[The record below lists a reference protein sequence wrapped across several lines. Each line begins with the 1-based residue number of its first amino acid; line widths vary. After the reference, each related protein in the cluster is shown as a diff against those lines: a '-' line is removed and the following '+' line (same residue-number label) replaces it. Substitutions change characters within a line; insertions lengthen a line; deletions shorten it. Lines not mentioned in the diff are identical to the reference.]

1 MPRALVLSLPRS
13 AAAGGITALMSGAG
27 SGDWGGCCPCKGEK
41 RGMKEL
47 PSPLFCHG
55 SKVSVGESKLCH
67 TVLLLESLITRL
79 PVSRRVTVVCLPED
93 VLLSHT
99 VVPLVSART
108 RLPSW
113 PSDTLEP

>member
-1 MPRALVLSLPRS
+1 MTSSRLARS
-13 AAAGGITALMSGAG
+13 VQAKAGGS
-27 SGDWGGCCPCKGEK
+27 P
-41 RGMKEL
+41 RREL
-47 PSPLFCHG
+47 LFCHG
-55 SKVSVGESKLCH
+55 SKVSVGEWKLCH

-113 PSDTLEP
+113 PSDILEPYRFTGE

>member
-41 RGMKEL
+41 RGCVFL
-47 PSPLFCHG
+47 RFCHG

>member
-1 MPRALVLSLPRS
+1 MSCSPLGIALSLKLPVCLERRRS
-13 AAAGGITALMSGAG
+13 RWPSRLEEICSSQSIAG
-27 SGDWGGCCPCKGEK
+27 
-41 RGMKEL
+41 
-47 PSPLFCHG
+47 FCHG